1 MSVNAD
7 SKRVVVTGAS
17 GALGSVVVEQFLAL
31 GHRVVGIGGRH
42 SASDSSQLEDDK
54 DRAGLQ
60 WIHADLTQP
69 AEVQSVF
76 ATIEQALGGID
87 TLVHCAGGFRYL
99 HATDAGD
106 ADIDFLV
113 GLNLRSS
120 MYVLREVLGGM
131 KARNYGRIVFISSK
145 STLHPGAGEGPYAA
159 TKAGINALVSS
170 SAAEVK
176 SYNININAV
185 LPSVIDTPP
194 NRKDMPDADFSR
206 WVDPAKLARVVV
218 GLTEP
223 FGDPIHGA
231 LIPVSGRM

>member
-1 MSVNAD
+1 MSVNKD
-7 SKRVVVTGAS
+7 KKLVVVTGAS
-17 GALGSVVVEQFLAL
+17 GSLGAVVVEQFLAL
-31 GHRVVGIGGRH
+31 GYQVVGIDMH
-42 SASDSSQLEDDK
+42 TANSSKSLESDQNH
-54 DRAGLQ
+54 ANLQ
-60 WIHADLTQP
+60 WIQADLTQP
-69 AEVQSVF
+69 KIVQSVF
-76 ATIEQALGGID
+76 DTIEKALGGID
-87 TLVHCAGGFRYL
+87 VLIHCAGGFRYL

-106 ADIDFLV
+106 QDIDFLV

-131 KARNYGRIVFISSK
+131 KSRNYGRIVFISSK

-176 SYNININAV
+176 QYNININAV

-206 WVDPAKLARVVV
+206 WVEPAKLAQIIV
-218 GLTEP
+218 GLTES